1 MPEMPPFS
9 KWKVPATSVATVWGT
24 AVTWVGLVSW
34 QSRRK
39 LVADVQKNND
49 GKRKMWA
56 DTCRSKFKSWGI
68 LRDGADHLVKVC
80 MSVDF
85 LIYCR
90 EIRLVTG
97 WWRNSYWCVCV
108 WARTVSSF
116 SPVFWVW
123 ENLISFPPPLLL
135 LYPPL
140 ICFCFSGYSCRLV
153 THGMSLIIVN
163 EDSLDVSRQ
172 ASSSSFVPLDTLY
185 SVETFCWLL
194 GDSGLCGGGLK
205 KVTVGTRVWSAA
217 KIGGWGSLC
226 VHRCR

>member
-1 MPEMPPFS
+1 MPEMPPFC

-68 LRDGADHLVKVC
+68 LRDGADHLVNVC

-108 WARTVSSF
+108 CVSQDCVEF

-123 ENLISFPPPLLL
+123 ENLISFPPPPPPPPIPSTYLFLFLRLLL
-135 LYPPL
+135 SPGDTRHVP
-140 ICFCFSGYSCRLV
+140 
-153 THGMSLIIVN
+153 HH
-163 EDSLDVSRQ
+163 RQ
-172 ASSSSFVPLDTLY
+172 R
-185 SVETFCWLL
+185 
-194 GDSGLCGGGLK
+194 GLAG
-205 KVTVGTRVWSAA
+205 RE
-217 KIGGWGSLC
+217 
-226 VHRCR
+226 

>member
-1 MPEMPPFS
+1 MPEMPPIS

-39 LVADVQKNND
+39 LLADVQKNND

-97 WWRNSYWCVCV
+97 WWRNSYWCVCEPGLCRV
-108 WARTVSSF
+108 FTCVLGLRKLNLFSS
-116 SPVFWVW
+116 PP
-123 ENLISFPPPLLL
+123 PPPLPSTYLFLFLRLL
-135 LYPPL
+135 LSPGDTRHVP
-140 ICFCFSGYSCRLV
+140 
-153 THGMSLIIVN
+153 HH
-163 EDSLDVSRQ
+163 RQ
-172 ASSSSFVPLDTLY
+172 R
-185 SVETFCWLL
+185 
-194 GDSGLCGGGLK
+194 GLAG
-205 KVTVGTRVWSAA
+205 RE
-217 KIGGWGSLC
+217 
-226 VHRCR
+226 